1 MKFAEFFAGVGL
13 VREGLAIDGWECVW
27 ANDICENKMQTYLQN
42 YGEDHFR
49 LGNVWDYVDDPTSI
63 PDDIFLYTASFPC
76 TDLSVAGGRA
86 GLAGVH
92 SGSLNAVLKI
102 LLNKRRAGAAPK
114 VILLE
119 NVLGFITSHGGKDLS
134 DTVNLLNELG
144 YVVDVIEINA
154 AHFTPQSRQRV
165 FLVAVDK
172 EIASNTM
179 KVKSNDGAYAD
190 DWWEELT
197 SRPDIRSLKLQ
208 NVIRQNKNLNWGLVK
223 VPPLPVL
230 SNSLIDIIDESVG
243 ENSKYWWDLDRKNK
257 LFSQMNNNHK
267 RILEYMS
274 AQDSLSYGTV
284 YRRMRKGLSMAELRT
299 DGIAGCLRT
308 PRGGS
313 SKQILIQGGFGD
325 WKVRL
330 LTPREYARLQGV
342 RDSYILPVKDNQG
355 YFAMGDAVCVPVINF
370 ISQHILTPIYSA
382 YIDKKIKKAS

>member
-13 VREGLAIDGWECVW
+13 VREGLASDGWQCVW

-42 YGEDHFR
+42 YGDDHFN
-49 LGNVWDYVDDPTSI
+49 LGNVWDYVDNPTSI

-102 LLNKRRAGAAPK
+102 LLNKRQSGTAPK
-114 VILLE
+114 VVLLE

-134 DTVNLLNELG
+134 DTVSLLNDLG
-144 YVVDVIEINA
+144 YVVDAIEINA

-165 FLVAVDK
+165 FLVAVDQ

-179 KVKSNDGAYAD
+179 KVKPNKGIYANN
-190 DWWEELT
+190 WWEELA

-208 NVIRQNKNLNWGLVK
+208 NVIRQNSSLNWGLVK

-230 SNSLIDIIDESVG
+230 NDSLADVIDESIDHQ
-243 ENSKYWWDLDRKNK
+243 SKYWWDLDRKNK
-257 LFSQMNNNHK
+257 LFSQMNDNHK

-274 AQDSLSYGTV
+274 SQSKFSYGTV

-313 SKQILIQGGFGD
+313 SKQIVIQAGFGD

-342 RDSYILPVKDNQG
+342 RDSYILPPNDNQG
-355 YFAMGDAVCVPVINF
+355 YFAMGDAVCVPVIGF
-370 ISQHILTPIYSA
+370 ISQHILMPIYA
-382 YIDKKIKKAS
+382 ACMGKEIKKAS